1 MMHLQLDRTQEVLTV
16 DIALLLLLGSLA
28 GWLTTVA
35 GLGGG
40 VLLVLALSLG
50 STPAEALALSSPAL
64 LVGNLHRLALGRRDV
79 DLRVA
84 APFALGAVPGS
95 AIGGLLAVAMP
106 AVLLQTLLVLTTGLA
121 LARAL
126 GRGLPRP
133 SRAAFVPAGLAL
145 GAAAATTG
153 SAGLA
158 VGALLQSSGLTGA
171 HYVATAAAA
180 GTAMHVGRIAG
191 YGVGGL
197 VTHASVLHSA
207 ILAAAI
213 LAGNA
218 LGGPTRRRLAPAT
231 CTRLELGV
239 LIACVGLALAGLT

>member
-1 MMHLQLDRTQEVLTV
+1 ME
-16 DIALLLLLGSLA
+16 IALFLTLGWVA

-40 VLLVLALSLG
+40 VMLVLALSLRT
-50 STPAEALALSSPAL
+50 SPAEALALSSPAL
-64 LVGNLHRLALGRRDV
+64 LIGNLHRFAIGRRDV

-84 APFALGAVPGS
+84 IPFSLGALPGS
-95 AIGGLLAVAMP
+95 VIGGLLVLAMP
-106 AVLLQTLLVLTTGLA
+106 AALLQTLLVLTTGLA

-126 GRGLPRP
+126 GWWMPRP
-133 SRAAFVPAGLAL
+133 PASALFPAGLVI

-158 VGALLQSSGLTGA
+158 LGALLQSSGLTGA
-171 HYVATAAAA
+171 PYIATAASTAI
-180 GTAMHVGRIAG
+180 AMHVGRIAA
-191 YGVGGL
+191 YGAGGL
-197 VTHASVLHSA
+197 VTPDTALHSA

-213 LAGNA
+213 LVGN
-218 LGGPTRRRLAPAT
+218 LSGGRIRQHLAAKT

-239 LIACVGLALAGLT
+239 LLGCVALALAGLA